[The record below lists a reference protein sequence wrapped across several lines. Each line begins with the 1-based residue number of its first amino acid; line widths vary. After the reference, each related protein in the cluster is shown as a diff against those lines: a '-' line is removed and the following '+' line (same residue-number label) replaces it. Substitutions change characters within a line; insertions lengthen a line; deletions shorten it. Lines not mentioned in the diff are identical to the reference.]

1 MSSILFA
8 EFANEIIK
16 ISGVLGSDHS
26 FVEGLT
32 PKQVHMMMEIGTKS
46 FRHGDL
52 ASCLG
57 VEPSTLTRTLA
68 PLVKAGLIDRQAN
81 PANRREVLIHLSPTG
96 LTVLQEIHNQFTQF
110 FDHILQH
117 VPANQLEQVQSSI
130 TLLLG
135 IMKELREQAQ

>member
-1 MSSILFA
+1 MNPIVFA

-16 ISGVLGSDHS
+16 QSGVLGADHS

-57 VEPSTLTRTLA
+57 VDPSTLTRTLA
-68 PLVKAGLIDRQAN
+68 PLVKAGLIDRQPN
-81 PANRREVLIHLSPTG
+81 PANRREVLVHLSPTG
-96 LTVLQEIHNQFTQF
+96 LTVLQEVHNQFIQY
-110 FDHILQH
+110 FDRILQH

-135 IMKELREQAQ
+135 IMKGMKKQPH